1 MNARNSIRFPAAMPF
16 HFKRAESPV
25 RAVRR
30 ACRAHIGGALAR
42 LRKSRHPAAVHGARK
57 EIKKL
62 RAILQLMRGK
72 TGRGAKALR
81 RAARRLAAP
90 RDARATLKA
99 FEKLPSAP
107 ARFAEIHAAL
117 KKNFHRETR
126 RFRDKDSVALAERIL
141 RKAGRRIS
149 GLKIKGAGWTALEPG
164 LRRTYRRGRQA
175 GKLAGREPSPENLH
189 AWRKQ
194 VKNLWC
200 QLRLLCPEWPP
211 AVRAMTDQLDRLGDR
226 LGDDHDLFL
235 LQQFIADH
243 CAGKVAE
250 AKALNQLIV
259 SRRKKLRASAS
270 KLGAR
275 LYAEAPAT
283 VCAQLEKAWNVWRG
297 GAGRH

>member
-1 MNARNSIRFPAAMPF
+1 MPF
-16 HFKRAESPV
+16 HFKKAEAPA

-30 ACRAHIGGALAR
+30 ACRAHIGAALAR

-62 RAILQLMRGK
+62 RAILQLVRGK

-81 RAARRLAAP
+81 RAARRLAAA

-99 FEKLPSAP
+99 FEKLPAAP
-107 ARFAEIHAAL
+107 ERFPEIHAAL
-117 KKNFHRETR
+117 QKNCRRETR
-126 RFRDKDSVALAERIL
+126 RFRDKDSVARAQRIL
-141 RKAGRRIS
+141 RKAGRCINN
-149 GLKIKGAGWTALEPG
+149 LKIKGAGWAAVEAG

-175 GKLAGREPSPENLH
+175 GNLAGREPSPENLH

-200 QLRLLCPEWPP
+200 HLRLLCPEWPP
-211 AVRAMTDQLDRLGDR
+211 AVRAMTGQIEQLGDQ

-235 LQQFIADH
+235 LQQFVTDH
-243 CAGKVAE
+243 CDGKIAE
-250 AKALNQLIV
+250 AKALNQLIA
-259 SRRKKLRASAS
+259 SRRKKLRASAL
-270 KLGAR
+270 KLGDR
-275 LYAEAPAT
+275 LYARTPAA
-283 VCAQLEKAWNVWRG
+283 VCAQLQNAWNAWRS